1 MLIFCIIFKELL
13 MSLGEKIG
21 LKTLD
26 RFSLVLQSSQ
36 SLNSSFVQ
44 PSERASQVMRDKY
57 RIIIDL
63 SQDMVDLVSTGRK
76 SFVLTKASLS
86 TLIKTCSRKIETNDS
101 MIILLFPSPMSIWN
115 QSIVNQNY
123 IENEALVSTVDF
135 RSIQSA
141 VSWER
146 SIINRI

>member
-1 MLIFCIIFKELL
+1 
-13 MSLGEKIG
+13 
-21 LKTLD
+21 
-26 RFSLVLQSSQ
+26 
-36 SLNSSFVQ
+36 
-44 PSERASQVMRDKY
+44 
-57 RIIIDL
+57 
-63 SQDMVDLVSTGRK
+63 
-76 SFVLTKASLS
+76 
-86 TLIKTCSRKIETNDS
+86 
-101 MIILLFPSPMSIWN
+101 MIILIFPSSISSMSIWN